1 MKLNDDCLVAVL
13 EAVEE
18 SCTYY
23 EPFRYNFSE
32 PLHDKLKAY
41 THDQILY
48 HIHYCDEFGYLE
60 GCSILGNG
68 AMIIVT
74 DLSKDGHAYLKEVRS
89 KGIVP
94 TIKSAWEEHK
104 KDNIWTLICA
114 AFKGIVE
121 LIKKVAAQ

>member
-1 MKLNDDCLVAVL
+1 MKLNDACLVAVL

-48 HIHYCDEFGYLE
+48 HIHYCDELGYLE

-68 AMIIVT
+68 AMIAVT
-74 DLSKDGHAYLKEVRS
+74 DLSKDGHAYLKDVRS
-89 KGIVP
+89 RTWTGVLKSTVVDCRNKGL
-94 TIKSAWEEHK
+94 KA
-104 KDNIWTLICA
+104 LIQSGIT
-114 AFKGIVE
+114 AFAKW
-121 LIKKVAAQ
+121 LSSFW